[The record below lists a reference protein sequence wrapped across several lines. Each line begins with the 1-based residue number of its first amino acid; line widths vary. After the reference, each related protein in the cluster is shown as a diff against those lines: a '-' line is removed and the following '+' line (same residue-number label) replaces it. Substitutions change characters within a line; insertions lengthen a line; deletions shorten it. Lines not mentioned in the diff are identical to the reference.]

1 MDHVIMPS
9 DPMTNH
15 IRRNSTSSLPSVASY
30 DAFCDNEIK
39 QDGSRPGFC
48 LEQGSL
54 KGPLC
59 LAVAGRSKPDR
70 EAFSSDTGLFPYYSR
85 QRRPAHRTVLSPLN
99 TIQWISRAAVCSK
112 RRRAGDLLSACLK
125 HVKPAGM
132 STSHDGP
139 TYIIFVDH
147 ETDIVECSRKKSRC
161 PGEKPACSL
170 CTRLKQ
176 NCVYADD
183 GSMPEVR
190 SAAIERRMVSFTV
203 TVKGLLRQVVS
214 I

>member
-1 MDHVIMPS
+1 MHFAITRS
-9 DPMTNH
+9 
-15 IRRNSTSSLPSVASY
+15 
-30 DAFCDNEIK
+30 EK
-39 QDGSRPGFC
+39 DGSRPAFY
-48 LEQGSL
+48 LEQGSR
-54 KGPLC
+54 KGPLR
-59 LAVAGRSKPDR
+59 LAFAGRSKPDR

-112 RRRAGDLLSACLK
+112 RRRAGDLLSVCLK
-125 HVKPAGM
+125 HVKPAG
-132 STSHDGP
+132 TSSPHDGP

-190 SAAIERRMVSFTV
+190 SAAIERRMVSL
-203 TVKGLLRQVVS
+203 LLRSKDFQYVAIMLTRLS
-214 I
+214 RMLASRNLKINLNLSSKPCS